1 MKFALIKLKNM
12 TVEIK
17 CPPHPFQAAE
27 RAAEKQNDRDIK
39 ITNPNP
45 ANISTIFF
53 WEITQRHCRPRREIL
68 SKHRHER
75 SLSLWKPHKTQKME
89 TIFLCKS
96 DLTSLRGWPKSHK
109 GSSQISH
116 LYISETEESCLA
128 FPPQLCVLED
138 AFLSPMYPKH
148 THTHF
153 LN

>member
-53 WEITQRHCRPRREIL
+53 GRLHGVTVGLAEK
-68 SKHRHER
+68 S
-75 SLSLWKPHKTQKME
+75 SLSTGMRGLSHCGNPIKPRKWRQFSFAKA
-89 TIFLCKS
+89 I
-96 DLTSLRGWPKSHK
+96 
-109 GSSQISH
+109 
-116 LYISETEESCLA
+116 
-128 FPPQLCVLED
+128 
-138 AFLSPMYPKH
+138 
-148 THTHF
+148 
-153 LN
+153 